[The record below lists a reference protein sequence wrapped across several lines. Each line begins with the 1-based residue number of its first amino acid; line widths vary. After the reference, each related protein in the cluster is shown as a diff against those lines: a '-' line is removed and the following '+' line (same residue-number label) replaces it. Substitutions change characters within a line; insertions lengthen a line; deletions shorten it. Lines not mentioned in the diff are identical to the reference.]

1 MKKLKYV
8 KLFENEEPEKLII
21 KDNNDNSYTLT
32 QKEVQ
37 EMYNHL
43 SVFFHASQIDGIV
56 EISPEDRMELKKLLK
71 LPDDYR

>member
-21 KDNNDNSYTLT
+21 KDGNGNSYTPT
-32 QKEVQ
+32 QEEVQ
-37 EMYNHL
+37 EMYKHL
-43 SVFFHASQIDGIV
+43 SVFFHASQIEGIV
-56 EISPEDRMELKKLLK
+56 EISPDDRMELKKLLR

>member
-21 KDNNDNSYTLT
+21 KDDNGSSYTPT
-32 QKEVQ
+32 QEEVQ
-37 EMYNHL
+37 MMYDHL
-43 SVFFHASQIDGIV
+43 KVFFHASQIDGIV
-56 EISPEDRMELKKLLK
+56 EISPDDRMELKKLLR

>member
-21 KDNNDNSYTLT
+21 KDDNGISYTPT
-32 QKEVQ
+32 KDEVQ
-37 EMYNHL
+37 EMYKHL
-43 SVFFHASQIDGIV
+43 SVFFHQSQIDGIV
-56 EISPEDRMELKKLLK
+56 EISPDDRMVLKELLK